1 MKAFLVFALGLAAY
15 AQPAFE
21 IATLKRSPPPE
32 GDLININLGNVRNG
46 KLTLWALLISRF

>member
-1 MKAFLVFALGLAAY
+1 MRTLLALAFALAAY

-32 GDLININLGNVRNG
+32 GDRININLGNLRNG
-46 KLTLWALLISRF
+46 RLTFGNAS